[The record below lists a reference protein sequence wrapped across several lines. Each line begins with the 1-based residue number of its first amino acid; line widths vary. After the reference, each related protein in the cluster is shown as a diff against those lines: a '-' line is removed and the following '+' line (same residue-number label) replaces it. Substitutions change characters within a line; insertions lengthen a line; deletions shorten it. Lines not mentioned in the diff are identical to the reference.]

1 MGAHAEVR
9 VVRKGEGP
17 SIRGDGSSSTEIFGP
32 GNGSSDL
39 ATVTYACDPGFRTG
53 PHHHTADSVCVITS
67 GRAVF
72 RWGSDLENEALLDP
86 GDWLYVG
93 AGVRHEELTPDDSP
107 AEMIVV
113 RNLGGGEVIF
123 E

>member
-1 MGAHAEVR
+1 M
-9 VVRKGEGP
+9 
-17 SIRGDGSSSTEIFGP
+17 
-32 GNGSSDL
+32 
-39 ATVTYACDPGFRTG
+39 
-53 PHHHTADSVCVITS
+53 ITS

-72 RWGSDLENEALLDP
+72 RWESDLENEAQLDP

-93 AGVRHEELTPDDSP
+93 AGVRHEELTRDDSP

-113 RNLGGGEVIF
+113 RNLGGGEAIF